1 MIIIITTI
9 NILLINDDDDDV
21 MTNMMMM
28 MMMMMMMT
36 RQKLNDSLN
45 YGNVLNLAQVSHPWQ
60 RNVGGQGRIQG
71 GRGDLQVLGHF

>member
-1 MIIIITTI
+1 MIIIIITTI

-21 MTNMMMM
+21 MTNM